1 MAGRTQTRATG
12 VDNVLALIFTA
23 CAKGGSG
30 NTSEQGFCAEMY
42 FVCVED
48 VRLAYSRVL
57 ERVLK
62 G

>member
-1 MAGRTQTRATG
+1 MSCT
-12 VDNVLALIFTA
+12 LIFTA

-30 NTSEQGFCAEMY
+30 NTSEQGFCAEMH

>member
-1 MAGRTQTRATG
+1 MSCT
-12 VDNVLALIFTA
+12 LIFTA
-23 CAKGGSG
+23 GAKGGSG
-30 NTSEQGFCAEMY
+30 KTSEQGFCAEMH